1 MVYAPNAL
9 HISGL
14 NNYWK
19 PVSKMIELSNLKVS
33 IFNRN
38 GELIFNFTNPYGF
51 WDGTV
56 LETGKIAPNGFY
68 VFLIEIKNNSDQ
80 SFIKKGSITL
90 LN

>member
-1 MVYAPNAL
+1 
-9 HISGL
+9 
-14 NNYWK
+14 
-19 PVSKMIELSNLKVS
+19 MIDFSELKVS

-38 GELIFNFTNPYGF
+38 GELIFNFTDPNAF
-51 WDGTV
+51 WNGTV
-56 LETGKIAPNGFY
+56 LETGNIAPNGVY